1 MDIAL
6 SNIAISPY
14 FNGSIMLLMNIGG
27 KYLAMDLPK
36 NLDTLFINYAF
47 LRYIV
52 LFSIFFMATR
62 DIKISILLTLLF
74 FIISRYFINEKSSFC
89 LINEDNFNSKKV
101 TKEEYSNAKDLI
113 EKYINQK

>member
-1 MDIAL
+1 MDTAL

-36 NLDTLFINYAF
+36 NLDSLFINYAF

-62 DIKISILLTLLF
+62 NIKISLLLTDGFEF
-74 FIISRYFINEKSSFC
+74 FI
-89 LINEDNFNSKKV
+89 L
-101 TKEEYSNAKDLI
+101 NAI
-113 EKYINQK
+113 YVFS

>member
-1 MDIAL
+1 MDTAL

-36 NLDTLFINYAF
+36 NLDTLFINYEF

-62 DIKISILLTLLF
+62 NIKISIF
-74 FIISRYFINEKSSFC
+74 EYISKINFRVNVDKS
-89 LINEDNFNSKKV
+89 
-101 TKEEYSNAKDLI
+101 TAR
-113 EKYINQK
+113 

>member
-1 MDIAL
+1 MDTAL
-6 SNIAISPY
+6 SNLSMSPY

-36 NLDTLFINYAF
+36 NLDSLFINYAF

-62 DIKISILLTLLF
+62 NIKIALLLTLLY
-74 FIISRYFINEKSSFC
+74 FIIIKFIINEKSNFC
-89 LINEDNFNSKKV
+89 VLID
-101 TKEEYSNAKDLI
+101 SNIVLKNA
-113 EKYINQK
+113 

>member
-6 SNIAISPY
+6 SNIAMSPY

-36 NLDTLFINYAF
+36 NLDSLFVNYAF

-62 DIKISILLTLLF
+62 NIKISLLLTLLY
-74 FIISRYFINEKSSFC
+74 FIIIKFIINEKSNFC
-89 LINEDNFNSKKV
+89 VIKD
-101 TKEEYSNAKDLI
+101 SNVIIKNA
-113 EKYINQK
+113 